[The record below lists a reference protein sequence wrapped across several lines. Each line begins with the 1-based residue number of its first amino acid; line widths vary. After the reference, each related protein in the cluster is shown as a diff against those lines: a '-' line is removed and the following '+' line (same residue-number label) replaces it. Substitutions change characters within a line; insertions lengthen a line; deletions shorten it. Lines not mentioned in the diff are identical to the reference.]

1 MRSPDLYSGLLWLL
15 VGAYIANDAYDMGLG
30 TMHDPGSGYVLF
42 GVGIAMIVMSG
53 IVAVNG
59 LLKAADVSVGNLFR
73 GLMWRRVILLV
84 FVLTVYS
91 IVLEP
96 VGFVPAT
103 LVLLLVLF
111 RAIDPLTWPFAVFA
125 SVMTTAVVYIVFGP
139 MGLGT
144 QFPRG
149 DEFEVAIYYAVPG
162 LLFALA
168 VMFWPGAP
176 KPTRGA

>member
-1 MRSPDLYSGLLWLL
+1 MRSPDFYSGLLWLL
-15 VGAYIANDAYDMGLG
+15 VGAYIVNDAYGMGLG

-42 GVGIAMIVMSG
+42 AVGIAIVLMSAF
-53 IVAVNG
+53 IAING
-59 LLKAADVSVGNLFR
+59 LLKAADVSMGNLFR
-73 GLMWRRVILLV
+73 GLLWRRVILLV
-84 FVLTVYS
+84 SVLTVYS

-96 VGFVPAT
+96 VGFIPAT

-111 RAIDPLTWPFAVFA
+111 RAVDPLTWPFAVFA
-125 SVMTTAVVYIVFGP
+125 SVLTTAIVYVVFGP

-149 DEFEVAIYYAVPG
+149 DELEIAIYYAVPG
-162 LLFALA
+162 LIFALA

-176 KPTRGA
+176 KPTREA